1 MDKLAFPQTQETDPP
16 QDQRYYEWAVK
27 GSVVP

>member
-16 QDQRYYEWAVK
+16 RDQWYYEWAVK
-27 GSVVP
+27 GSAVL